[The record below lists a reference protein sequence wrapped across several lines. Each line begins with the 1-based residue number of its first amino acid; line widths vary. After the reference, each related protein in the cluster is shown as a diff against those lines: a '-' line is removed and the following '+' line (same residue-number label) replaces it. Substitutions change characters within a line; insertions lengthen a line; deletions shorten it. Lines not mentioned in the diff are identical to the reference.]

1 MPWPIAWCCRVMG
14 DVGPGRQRGPGDGI
28 ALRRRRPGGLRA
40 GPGDTRGDGRDL
52 PHRQSG
58 RARRGP
64 RAHPSE
70 GRGRTR
76 LRSCVPRAGGI
87 PLLRSD
93 DRGPSG
99 GVSCGG
105 RAAVRRIAP
114 AGKTGETVM
123 VRSPDMETPPA
134 QGLAAR
140 PRPAMHRATVPG
152 LLIVLAIVSAVA
164 SILAADWIPVIA
176 IWLLWAGWR
185 LTRTGDG
192 PPVLAMAFTFQW
204 VQVTAGIWYQMLTG
218 IRLPAVDHSDYR
230 TMVLIGLGCLAA
242 LLAGPEARNDRHS
255 TAACD
260 GHRPGPALGWG
271 ALVAAYLASVVM
283 TGTIQ
288 EFAWELPVLTQGI
301 LALTYIRFALLFL
314 IFRRLSQP
322 RIRLSWI
329 ALLLAGE
336 IALGFTGYFAGFRE
350 PMMMAA
356 MVLTGA
362 FDRRKVTH
370 WVVLGALGIA
380 MLFTGVIWM
389 GIRSEYRRDF
399 EDQVFARSREARLD
413 RISALSSKWLGH
425 SPGEMLSDFDA
436 FVDRLWAIYYPALA
450 LDRVPAV
457 TPHED
462 GEILWAAVVHV
473 LTPRLLFPD
482 KPRRRV
488 GQREGAPIH
497 RHLGGRGRGE
507 YQHRVRL
514 CRGVVRR
521 LRRAADVPSR
531 VRLWVLDGHGL
542 PRPPPPDP
550 APRARHRQRHRDLLA
565 VALPLRALVGQHAR
579 AVADAHRVSRGRDV
593 PGRPPAPGPRGD
605 RQSAGARTAR
615 GAAAP
620 GADRPAGPHAGAA
633 ARAAR
638 DAVLRA
644 GLRLRRTAAQ
654 HPRALSGSR
663 SRRGP
668 GAGVHDDRQWPRELA
683 RLLLGGRSTR
693 RRRRAVLPARVPPPA
708 LRRRRPR
715 AGARRL
721 SSGSTISCTRTGSGT
736 GRGGRRRV
744 MRGGG

>member
-1 MPWPIAWCCRVMG
+1 
-14 DVGPGRQRGPGDGI
+14 
-28 ALRRRRPGGLRA
+28 
-40 GPGDTRGDGRDL
+40 
-52 PHRQSG
+52 
-58 RARRGP
+58 
-64 RAHPSE
+64 
-70 GRGRTR
+70 
-76 LRSCVPRAGGI
+76 
-87 PLLRSD
+87 
-93 DRGPSG
+93 
-99 GVSCGG
+99 
-105 RAAVRRIAP
+105 
-114 AGKTGETVM
+114 M

-140 PRPAMHRATVPG
+140 PRPATHRAPVPG

-176 IWLLWAGWR
+176 IWLLWAAWR
-185 LTRTGDG
+185 STRTSDG

-242 LLAGPEARNDRHS
+242 LLVGLKLGMTVIRPPRA
-255 TAACD
+255 TAQ
-260 GHRPGPALGWG
+260 PGPALGWG
-271 ALVAAYLASVVM
+271 ALVAAYLGSVVM

-288 EFAWELPVLTQGI
+288 EFAWELPALTQGI

-362 FDRRKVTH
+362 FDRRRITH

-436 FVDRLWAIYYPALA
+436 FVDRLWAVYYPALA

-482 KPRRRV
+482 KPPVESDSEKVRRYTGIWVAGIEENTSIAFGYAAESYVDFGVPLMFLPVFAYGFLMGMAYHGLLRL
-488 GQREGAPIH
+488 I
-497 RHLGGRGRGE
+497 RHHELAIASVTVIFWLSLYLFERSWANMLGLSLTLIVYLGGATFLADRLLRGRAAT
-507 YQHRVRL
+507 VR
-514 CRGVVRR
+514 
-521 LRRAADVPSR
+521 
-531 VRLWVLDGHGL
+531 
-542 PRPPPPDP
+542 
-550 APRARHRQRHRDLLA
+550 AP
-565 VALPLRALVGQHAR
+565 V
-579 AVADAHRVSRGRDV
+579 RGRLV
-593 PGRPPAPGPRGD
+593 EP
-605 RQSAGARTAR
+605 
-615 GAAAP
+615 
-620 GADRPAGPHAGAA
+620 
-633 ARAAR
+633 
-638 DAVLRA
+638 
-644 GLRLRRTAAQ
+644 
-654 HPRALSGSR
+654 GSR
-663 SRRGP
+663 SR
-668 GAGVHDDRQWPRELA
+668 
-683 RLLLGGRSTR
+683 
-693 RRRRAVLPARVPPPA
+693 
-708 LRRRRPR
+708 
-715 AGARRL
+715 
-721 SSGSTISCTRTGSGT
+721 
-736 GRGGRRRV
+736 
-744 MRGGG
+744 